1 MKKVAEKV
9 EIIMLDRFGRNI
21 DYVRISLT
29 DRCNLSCVYCMPKG
43 VPIKFLDMSELLS
56 IDEIYY
62 ICEILSDLGIKKI
75 KLTGGE
81 PLLRH
86 DIIDVIQKIRSIKN
100 IEKITLTTNGV
111 LLNRYFDRL
120 YENGIRDINMS
131 LDSLNPQ
138 KYEQITNF
146 KLDNIIKNLNHI
158 ISYKDMNIKIN
169 VVPINTQ
176 IDDILALV
184 ELSKNTDI
192 KVRFIEMMPIG
203 YGNNFEFLSNEK
215 ILEII
220 SNKYGNY
227 TKSEKVH
234 GNGPATYFSF
244 ENFKSDIGLIS
255 AVSHMFCDSCNRIR
269 ITCDG
274 KLKPCLDYD
283 STLDIK
289 ELINQNINQQDLK
302 EKIKN
307 VIVNKP
313 QSHNFLKNI
322 ITDKN
327 NMLIK
332 KDTRKMYQIGG

>member
-1 MKKVAEKV
+1 
-9 EIIMLDRFGRNI
+9 
-21 DYVRISLT
+21 
-29 DRCNLSCVYCMPKG
+29 
-43 VPIKFLDMSELLS
+43 
-56 IDEIYY
+56 
-62 ICEILSDLGIKKI
+62 
-75 KLTGGE
+75 
-81 PLLRH
+81 
-86 DIIDVIQKIRSIKN
+86 
-100 IEKITLTTNGV
+100 
-111 LLNRYFDRL
+111 
-120 YENGIRDINMS
+120 MS

-176 IDDILALV
+176 IDDILSLV

-307 VIVNKP
+307 VIFNKP

-332 KDTRKMYQIGG
+332 DTRKMYQIGG